1 VITNALFKNNNNNRK
16 IVTIE
21 IDQQLADI
29 ARKRLPENVDVI
41 IGNAIK
47 LKSFFSENQV
57 DCIVCSLPW
66 TLFFVRGFRLP
77 VIRGPCGFKG

>member
-1 VITNALFKNNNNNRK
+1 VITNALFKNNDNNRK

-57 DCIVCSLPW
+57 DCIVCSLSYS
-66 TLFFVRGFRLP
+66 
-77 VIRGPCGFKG
+77 

>member
-29 ARKRLPENVDVI
+29 ARKRLPENCRC
-41 IGNAIK
+41 N
-47 LKSFFSENQV
+47 
-57 DCIVCSLPW
+57 C
-66 TLFFVRGFRLP
+66 R
-77 VIRGPCGFKG
+77 